1 MKFEGQIFR
10 CPYGSDKLGI
20 ILRHI
25 IFLLLADVTS
35 TKWIS
40 RSKQKESK
48 RLTREHF
55 RENIQQKLAAYDE
68 ILVTP

>member
-25 IFLLLADVTS
+25 IFLLLADATS
-35 TKWIS
+35 TEWIS
-40 RSKQKESK
+40 RSKQKEGK
-48 RLTREHF
+48 RLTREDF
-55 RENIQQKLAAYDE
+55 RENFSRNLQHMMKF
-68 ILVTP
+68 